1 MLSERTLAI
10 LCFILFAAIAAGSS
24 PVDAQ
29 PRTPTQPGQNPAQTG
44 PTTKTDGVA
53 QQGPKRA
60 DLLPTV
66 PVLPPDKNERK
77 AFELIELNG
86 YFRFRG
92 DWFKKFDG
100 QFDDDPALGGAPFP
114 NALACTPTDGVE
126 KPCEGTLKAANIRLR
141 LEPVININEKTRV
154 MFQVDLL
161 DNVVLGSTPDN
172 FYADGS
178 ASPGNSIAG
187 AFSGGQIA
195 PEAGRNAFSDSVRV
209 NQAWGEVETSFGLIK
224 FGRMP
229 DHWGLGVLANAG
241 GMDPFHNT
249 YDLDADFGDV
259 EDRVSFST
267 TIPGTDFLAS
277 VAMDWSQTA
286 PISSQTNVGV
296 ARGRRGQP
304 WDLDD
309 NDDVNQWV
317 FTIARRDTQ
326 SVFDEKVA
334 SGELALNYGVYFLY
348 RTQNFDQT
356 GVTLGAEPPPDQFV
370 PRSLTLFQPDG
381 WMRLA
386 WKNLEV
392 EAEAIIG
399 LGDIEQTNDLG
410 ANEGLDIRQ
419 LAFVLRGT
427 YKLVD
432 GDLRLGFET
441 GLASGDQFDNNPQGS
456 IHVSNAVLPS
466 GSDNTLNQF
475 FFDFDYKVDLILFR
489 ELFGTVSNA
498 IYAKPSLTY
507 DITPQIRASGATILS
522 WAHKAVAT
530 PGNKAGLGVEFDA
543 DLGYHDESRGF
554 FAGFA
559 YGVLFPLGGLDHP
572 FDDINAG
579 GPGFGYGNPGEMAT
593 AQTIQLRMML
603 KF

>member
-1 MLSERTLAI
+1 MLSERTLATT
-10 LCFILFAAIAAGSS
+10 AAITLLLGAAPG
-24 PVDAQ
+24 AQ
-29 PRTPTQPGQNPAQTG
+29 AQVQPGQPGQNPAETG

-53 QQGPKRA
+53 QQGPKRS

-100 QFDDDPALGGAPFP
+100 QFNDDPALGGSPFP
-114 NALACTPTDGVE
+114 NALACTPTDGVD
-126 KPCEGTLKAANIRLR
+126 KPCEGTVKAANIRLR

-161 DNVVLGSTPDN
+161 DNVVLGSTPDS
-172 FYADGS
+172 FYADGTS
-178 ASPGNSIAG
+178 APGNSVIG
-187 AFSGGQIA
+187 AFSGGQLA
-195 PEAGRNAFSDSVRV
+195 PEAGRNEMSDSVRV
-209 NQAWGEVETSFGLIK
+209 NRAWGEVETSFGLIK

-229 DHWGLGVLANAG
+229 DHWGMGVLANAG
-241 GMDPFHNT
+241 SRDPVHDT
-249 YDLDADFGDV
+249 YDLDADFGDT

-277 VAMDWSQTA
+277 VAMDWAQTA
-286 PISSQTNVGV
+286 PVSSQTDVGL

-326 SVFDEKVA
+326 SVFAEKIA
-334 SGELALNYGVYFLY
+334 NGELALNYGVYFVY
-348 RTQNFDQT
+348 RTQSFEQT
-356 GVTLGAEPPPDQFV
+356 GVTLGMEPPPDQFV
-370 PRSLTLFQPDG
+370 PRSLKLYQPDG

-386 WKNLEV
+386 WRDLEV
-392 EAEAIIG
+392 EGEAILG
-399 LGDIEQTNDLG
+399 LGDIEQANDLG
-410 ANEGLDIRQ
+410 ATDGLNIRQ
-419 LAFVLRGT
+419 LGFVLRGT

-432 GDLRLGFET
+432 GDLRMGLET
-441 GLASGDQFDNNPQGS
+441 GFASGDQFDNDPQGS

-466 GSDNTLNQF
+466 GADNTLNQF

-489 ELFGTVSNA
+489 ELFGTVTNA
-498 IYAKPSLTY
+498 FYAKPSMTY
-507 DITPQIRASGATILS
+507 DITDQIRASGATVLS
-522 WAHKAVAT
+522 WAHKPVAT
-530 PGNKAGLGVEFDA
+530 PGNSVGLGVELDA
-543 DLGYHDESRGF
+543 DLGYHDDTRGF
-554 FAGFA
+554 FAGIA
-559 YGVLFPLGGLDHP
+559 YGVLFPLSGLDHP
-572 FDDINAG
+572 TDELGDG
-579 GPGFGYGNPGEMAT
+579 GPGFGYGSNARSMAT
-593 AQTIQLRMML
+593 PQTIQLRMAL

>member
-1 MLSERTLAI
+1 MLSERTLATAI
-10 LCFILFAAIAAGSS
+10 TLLICAAPSVAG
-24 PVDAQ
+24 AQ
-29 PRTPTQPGQNPAQTG
+29 PQPTQPQPGQNPAQTG

-100 QFDDDPALGGAPFP
+100 QFNDDPELGGGPFP
-114 NALACTPTDGVE
+114 NALACTLTDGVD
-126 KPCEGTLKAANIRLR
+126 KPCEGTLKSANIRLR

-154 MFQVDLL
+154 LFQVDLL

-172 FYADGS
+172 FYADGT
-178 ASPGNSIAG
+178 AAPGNSLNG
-187 AFSGGQIA
+187 AFTGGQLA
-195 PEAGRNAFSDSVRV
+195 PEAGRNELSDSVRV

-241 GMDPFHNT
+241 GRDPIHDN
-249 YDLDADFGDV
+249 YDLDADFGDT

-277 VAMDWSQTA
+277 VAMDWSQVA
-286 PISSQTNVGV
+286 PVSSQTDVGA

-309 NDDVNQWV
+309 NDDVNQYV

-326 SVFDEKVA
+326 SVFAEKVA
-334 SGELALNYGVYFLY
+334 NGELAVNYGVYFVY

-356 GVTLGAEPPPDQFV
+356 GVTLGDEPPADQFV

-381 WMRLA
+381 WLRLA
-386 WKNLEV
+386 WGDLEV
-392 EAEAIIG
+392 EAEAIVG
-399 LGDIEQTNDLG
+399 LGDIEQANDLG
-410 ANEGLDIRQ
+410 ATDGLDIRQ
-419 LAFVLRGT
+419 LAFVLRGA

-432 GDLRLGFET
+432 GDLKLGLET
-441 GLASGDQFDNNPQGS
+441 GFASGDQFDNDPQGS

-466 GSDNTLNQF
+466 GADTTLNQF
-475 FFDFDYKVDLILFR
+475 FFDFDYKIDLILFR
-489 ELFGTVSNA
+489 ELFGTVTNA
-498 IYAKPSLTY
+498 FYAKPSLTY
-507 DITPQIRASGATILS
+507 DITDQIRAGGATIVS
-522 WAHKAVAT
+522 WAHRPVAT
-530 PGNKAGLGVEFDA
+530 PGNSPGLGVEIDV
-543 DLGYHDESRGF
+543 DLGYHDDTRGF
-554 FAGFA
+554 YAGFA
-559 YGVLFPLGGLDHP
+559 YGVLFPMSGLDHP
-572 FDDINAG
+572 ADDTSAG
-579 GPGFGYGNPGEMAT
+579 GPGFGYDTNVGEMAT
-593 AQTIQLRMML
+593 AQTIQLRMAL